1 MENFTYF
8 CPTHWIFGRGTQS
21 RVGELVARFAG
32 KNATVLLHFGGNS
45 IKRSGLYDTTV
56 SALREHGVRF
66 VELGGVVP
74 NPRLNLVREGIRL
87 CREAG
92 VSFILAVGGGSVIDS
107 AKAIA
112 AGIDADNG
120 DIWETFVSRRPLKTA
135 VPVAT
140 VLTLP
145 ATGSEM
151 SPNTVITDE
160 ASGYKLGYGDEKLR
174 PVFSIVNPE
183 LFFTLPPD
191 QIANGVSDMMSHI
204 FERYFSNTPHCDITD
219 GLCESV
225 LKTIIRNAP
234 LLLENPKNYDAWAEI
249 GFAGTVAHNNL
260 LGLGREQDWACHGME
275 HEISAIYDVAHG
287 AGLAVVTPA
296 WMKYVLPEK
305 SAKLAQFAKNVFGV
319 PAGTSDSETA
329 QAGIDALTAFYKK
342 MGLPTTMREL
352 GVPDASRFE
361 EMAKKAVLGR
371 SRDGNEIPQGNF
383 RKLFSRDIVAIYN
396 LAQAD

>member
-1 MENFTYF
+1 MENFTYS
-8 CPTHWIFGRGTQS
+8 CPTHWVFGRGTQAQ
-21 RVGELVARFAG
+21 VGELTERFAG
-32 KNATVLLHFGGNS
+32 KNATVLLHFGGNA
-45 IKRSGLYDTTV
+45 IKRIGLYDTTV
-56 SALREHGVRF
+56 SALRERGIRF

-74 NPRLNLVREGIRL
+74 NPRLELVREGIRL
-87 CREAG
+87 CREHK

-112 AGIDADNG
+112 AGIDAENG
-120 DIWETFVSRRPLKTA
+120 DIWETFVARRPLKTA

-140 VLTLP
+140 ILTIP

-183 LFFTLPPD
+183 LFFTLPPN

-204 FERYFSNTPHCDITD
+204 FERYFSDTPHCEITD

-234 LLLENPKNYDAWAEI
+234 ELLADPQNYDAWAEI
-249 GFAGTVAHNNL
+249 GFAGTIAHNNL
-260 LGLGREQDWACHGME
+260 LGLGRVQDWACHGME

-296 WMKYVLPEK
+296 WMKFILPEK
-305 SAKLAQFAKNVFGV
+305 SAKLPQFAKNVFGV
-319 PAGTSDSETA
+319 PVGKNDLETA
-329 QAGIDALTAFYKK
+329 QAGIAALIAFYKK
-342 MGLPTTMREL
+342 MALPTTMREL
-352 GVPDASRFE
+352 GVPDDSRFE

-383 RKLFSRDIVAIYN
+383 RKLFSGDILKIYR
-396 LAQAD
+396 LAEK